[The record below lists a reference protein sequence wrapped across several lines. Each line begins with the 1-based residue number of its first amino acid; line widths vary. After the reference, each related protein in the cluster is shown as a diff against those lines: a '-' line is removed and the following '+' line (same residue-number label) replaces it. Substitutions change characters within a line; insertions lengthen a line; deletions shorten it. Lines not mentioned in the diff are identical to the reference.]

1 MNTSIQG
8 DFQIYISVPL
18 KQSEAIANF
27 LASMIG
33 LKDLISQSEL
43 LNAICRR
50 TKQENN
56 SVDKHF
62 VRNPDELLNFF
73 CENNTDITWSDVDD
87 TLIDYVKSRTQIS
100 GIKIII

>member
-1 MNTSIQG
+1 
-8 DFQIYISVPL
+8 
-18 KQSEAIANF
+18 
-27 LASMIG
+27 MIG

-43 LNAICRR
+43 LNAIRRR